1 MTNPNT
7 QHYQIIEFERLQTKS
22 NERKENRLIMIRQW
36 GYCAIIKY
44 NIDSI
49 NNILMPMM
57 KVMKMTKD
65 ETNFE
70 NMKEF
75 FLQIYI
81 YLSIKSD

>member
-1 MTNPNT
+1 
-7 QHYQIIEFERLQTKS
+7 
-22 NERKENRLIMIRQW
+22 
-36 GYCAIIKY
+36 
-44 NIDSI
+44 
-49 NNILMPMM
+49 MM

-81 YLSIKSD
+81 YLSIHLASFRSMNRVLNYINHPPFLPM

>member
-1 MTNPNT
+1 
-7 QHYQIIEFERLQTKS
+7 
-22 NERKENRLIMIRQW
+22 MIRQW